1 MQKNNQKLSWKKYA
15 DIELTEEDFEEINL
29 NLKNFAKALLNINKN
44 RKLEK
49 GGKKWTTS
57 LK

>member
-1 MQKNNQKLSWKKYA
+1 MQKNNQKLSWQKYA

-49 GGKKWTTS
+49 GGKK
-57 LK
+57 